1 MSYVQT
7 LASKLTLTSDLSPI
21 DRDRNYKGRFK
32 QVFSTISSH
41 ALQSLLINLMGA
53 LFWVPLFVLFLY
65 IVPNVV
71 EKGILAEYAFTGS
84 LGIGYGATDQSVI
97 NEAIQRIYGARILYS
112 AAYIIPC
119 VMFASIGMAG
129 VYNCMRNMLWEVECK
144 TLKHFFL
151 GIKRHWY
158 KFLIVF
164 TVLGAI
170 ATGFTVALLEVRM
183 AYAMGQAANAGWWV
197 LLIFMGILGLV
208 AAMYSMILV
217 PMLVTYRYDTK
228 WYKNFAICL
237 KNAGIILCISPLQI
251 MLVTIFVAAPM
262 ALNFIPKAPLWIAA
276 ILMIYGIVFY
286 ALINIAYSQFY
297 SDNYIYYLYNRGQEE
312 AKKQQMKEV
321 RAQQK
326 QQKAQQ
332 QKQNR
337 PSYKKRKK

>member
-7 LASKLTLTSDLSPI
+7 LAGKLTLTPDLSPI

-53 LFWVPLFVLFLY
+53 LFWLPLFVLFLH

-97 NEAIQRIYGARILYS
+97 NEAIQRIYEARIMYS

-129 VYNCMRNMLWEVECK
+129 VYNCMRNMLWGVECK

-164 TVLGAI
+164 TVLGVI
-170 ATGFTVALLEVRM
+170 AMGFTVSILEIAM
-183 AYAMGQAANAGWWV
+183 ANAMGQAANAGWWV
-197 LLIFMGILGLV
+197 LAVFMGILALV
-208 AAMYSMILV
+208 ASMYAIILV
-217 PMLVTYRYDTK
+217 PMLVTYRYDAK

-237 KNAGIILCISPLQI
+237 KNAGIIVCISPLQI

-262 ALNFIPKAPLWIAA
+262 ALNFITNAPLWIAA
-276 ILMIYGIVFY
+276 ILAIYGIVFY
-286 ALINIAYSQFY
+286 VLISLAYSQFY
-297 SDNYIYYLYNRGQEE
+297 GDNYIYYLYNRGQEE

-321 RAQQK
+321 KAQQK

-332 QKQNR
+332 KQNR
-337 PSYKKRKK
+337 PSYKTRKK